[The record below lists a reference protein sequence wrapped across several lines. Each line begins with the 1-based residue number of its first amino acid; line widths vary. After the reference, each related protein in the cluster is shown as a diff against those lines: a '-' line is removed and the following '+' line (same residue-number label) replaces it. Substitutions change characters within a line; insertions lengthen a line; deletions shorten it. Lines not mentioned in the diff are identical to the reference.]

1 MVGGGL
7 IRTFV
12 AIELPKEV
20 KNELKKNQDKLKSF
34 NFPIKWVEPDQ
45 IHLTLSFLGDVF
57 EDKIDRVYEAVE
69 EGILRI
75 KPFTLKPDGLGCS
88 PSFKKP
94 RVLWVGLEGEVEPL
108 AKLQKQIEENLL
120 AADFSPRVREK
131 FTSHLTLGRV
141 RRTARKGERVRL
153 GQKIQKIVFESS
165 EEAIKVEK
173 VSIIKSELFPTG
185 PVYTKLREI
194 ELLA

>member
-57 EDKIDRVYEAVE
+57 EDKIEKVYEAVE
-69 EGILRI
+69 EGILGIR
-75 KPFTLKPDGLGCS
+75 PFPLKPDGLGCS

-120 AADFSPRVREK
+120 AYGFHPRVRER

-141 RRTARKGERVRL
+141 RRKAGREERIKL
-153 GQKIQKIVFESS
+153 GQRIEKFPFEPFGEPVKI
-165 EEAIKVEK
+165 EK
-173 VSIIKSELFPTG
+173 VSIIKSDLFPTG